1 MVTGPERKTMLDFTL
16 PELYEPLEEES
27 SESLRRTEAENF
39 ARASGA
45 SNPSGVTQSILDQFD
60 QPSQSDIEKARND
73 GALWKKLLTAGNKWG
88 FGVGKIDIKAGP
100 TIAVPFVNPINTFWN
115 GLKWWDQHAVDPLAG
130 AVIGRSAV
138 TIQGLGLT
146 KEGAAFHDMRIDSIA
161 NDYRDVLSAG
171 GNSWNPKNFKD
182 SWSAYGDFNR
192 DRESIFTGEKFF
204 SSLLLDPTTYVGFG
218 VLGRAP
224 ILGRVLGPVES
235 GYIEAVNVPFKLMGR
250 AFSKIPKTR
259 GQNSSQVIGHTFGN
273 ITTDGVAVT
282 NGAVN
287 FSDANVGVTEFRA
300 ALAKIFQPSRD
311 PKTLTEAEMRIKT
324 MVYTRAVGE
333 PESYMSLIKAGKGD
347 VSLFSWTEK
356 GTHQN
361 LIALQD
367 LLDAHL
373 MGRLNIDEVV
383 DAFIPRI
390 AGKNDAVTRKALAK
404 EIERST
410 ATVVQNTTKEM
421 ASTTAVAFRSRHSVR
436 AGEIYEQNTA
446 LGFDLWKRRQGIMG
460 AFVGKLDDY
469 QRKFYQNGLRRNI
482 LRPIATITLA
492 FPGFPLQEVGESVLR
507 QATGRSSMGFTTRNE
522 FNRTFD
528 AAMDVMPPSIARGD
542 ASIYASRGAL
552 NVAEDAVSLRGLIA
566 RTGRIDEFISKH
578 GYKLKYANPMEW
590 VRMTG
595 EISASARRHY
605 ITNRVYQKD
614 VQLIQRFDQNLMDL
628 IDDVPIGGL
637 PYSHARKV
645 GDRMHQEM
653 IVRIANT
660 GGDAAAIRAVVADS
674 FDVRDMNE
682 REFRQIADRY
692 VASNDFVGPEFHERL
707 EDFIQGGGTYAQ
719 LDSFISGMSDDA
731 FRRFVETG
739 EGFEIG
745 LDIAMRALKR
755 VRMDLPGDL
764 AISLAASRAVKPG
777 SSLPK
782 LPKDLSGSKPRYK
795 EGSGPNLVP
804 NFESDIDRALFQVT
818 SKTKSRR
825 HTDYVTF
832 LRQAGIDDLDH
843 AALGGYVRTRLKAR
857 YAEVKDQLTDGQSF
871 NMTPTRRRDVVPTDD
886 VPEGSIEL
894 FRGEELPVSRDVGK
908 PQGMV
913 ARGEIDEA
921 DLQLGPGRYMTP
933 SESEAA
939 TFGPVTRQYLAP
951 NARIL
956 DLDAPL
962 DYDDAESLNRLVD
975 MGFNMPESNVVRRR
989 NLYNVD
995 DEVDEVIDDYDS
1007 VGEFYYRLQDEYT
1020 KLYDG
1025 DAAKGK
1031 AALNEDLEYIGFG
1044 AIKSTDPMDEYLI
1057 LNERFL
1063 KTAPDLSDAPLG
1075 GRAHD
1080 GYDLGP
1086 DKFGEGYVGLGDDAA
1101 GQVDA
1106 ASVDMILMEAER
1118 TFNDLA
1124 SRIDQINQ
1132 TYIKAA
1138 RRLGDEEK
1146 VIHFEKNRQEIE
1158 ELMNRVTDKMPMWIE
1173 EIRLAEEAVGFTG
1186 GNAAKFFETRME
1198 DLRDTWAQD
1207 RLIWGNT
1214 QQLHKTTSRGRR
1226 PAAFWDEFY
1235 AQRSALWTDYTTR
1248 SNARYAEADRLSRER
1263 GRTMGRPDADS
1274 RPKVKRK
1281 DFKNRVLKV
1290 EDIAYIVGRQSNNVT
1305 QALVAA
1311 NFRSREGFETYVMNK
1326 AREYGHA
1333 GVRRDRV
1340 GVVYDEVLKSLGF
1353 EAGYHTAFDASRRNI
1368 KEFGEDL
1375 KTAFKAPSFNETHR
1389 DAFDEWAERIAQHA
1403 ETIPAGERGI
1413 LKFEGRKRVEEAV
1426 EEHNGAFVNYDG
1438 GNAADDLTQGLFPYI
1453 TYETRRLNWLLQ
1465 RGFDHPAV
1473 FTTIG
1478 PEGRYWEATDNGYI
1492 HTPWDSWDLNIF
1504 GGTMLN
1510 TPRRLFKSEFPA
1522 EHQKGMR
1529 GAVSKSQIQ
1538 LDRVGIYLGPAA
1550 TGAMELWDQ
1559 MTGSGGDFGEAA
1571 PPPLTGGLA
1580 AFESFTHAVPGL
1592 EPLAGAARTMRLQL
1606 FDDRFRDRTIQH
1618 ILIDRGFDLRDLDVE
1633 TMTPRNEKGVLT
1645 QEDINDASAESARQ
1659 EFISESMGNVRWR
1672 GDAERVYRENREQ
1685 LWGDLLGIPHS
1696 EARALASDGV
1706 RLSDLVQLSP
1716 EALGLFSL
1724 IDNSDQFGTARLDL
1738 LPEGLR
1744 EMARQRN
1751 EYYGTLGAQRETFL
1765 EAQIADDALWATGDL
1780 VPILWASNRQVRMDQ
1795 KANAGNVLRGIT
1807 VDPAGVETTDEAAP
1821 FANMPFEY
1829 DEWVAFQNEYGAD
1842 ITEQRHPIQE
1852 ELDVYYEIRPTDI
1865 DGDGQID
1872 WEDFLD
1878 RQIEHEDSLEGENKR
1893 AFLEAIDDS
1902 YSPVEQ
1908 AMRQFSREI
1917 ARPYLQIADTLRDEQ
1932 GVAKLLDEV
1941 KKMQMIDQDAAA
1953 ELRSLPAYRLYTKSV
1968 REAKELMRLENPTL
1982 DYGLNIFGMLSK
1994 TTQNFLNRDAKRW
2007 YESDNREPRI
2017 SRLGI

>member
-1 MVTGPERKTMLDFTL
+1 MVDGPERRTMLDFTL
-16 PELYEPLEEES
+16 PDPYQPIEEES
-27 SESLRRTEAENF
+27 GASLRKTEAENF
-39 ARASGA
+39 ARESGA
-45 SNPSGVTQSILDQFD
+45 SNASGVTQSILDQFD
-60 QPSQSDIEKARND
+60 QPSESDIEKARNE
-73 GALWKKLLTAGNKWG
+73 GALWKRAFTGGNSW
-88 FGVGKIDIKAGP
+88 GVGVGQINIKFGP
-100 TIAVPFVNPINTFWN
+100 TIPIPFVNPAKTVWN
-115 GLKWWDQHAVDPLAG
+115 GLKWWDQHAVDPIAG
-130 AVIGRSAV
+130 IVVGRAAV
-138 TIQGLGLT
+138 TVQGLGLT
-146 KEGAAFHDMRIDSIA
+146 KEGAAFHGMKIDSIA

-171 GNSWNPKNFKD
+171 GNSWNPSDFKD
-182 SWSAYGDFNR
+182 AWSAYGDFNR
-192 DRESIFTGEKFF
+192 DRESLFTGEKFV

-218 VLGRAP
+218 IIGKAP
-224 ILGRVLGPVES
+224 VLGRVLGPLES
-235 GYIEAVNVPFKLMGR
+235 GYIEAVNVPFKLMGA
-250 AFSKIPKTR
+250 AFRKIPNTR
-259 GQNSSQVIGHTFGN
+259 GQTGSQIGGQTYGN
-273 ITTDGVAVT
+273 ITADAVEMTD
-282 NGAVN
+282 GAVN
-287 FSDANVGVTEFRA
+287 FSDANVGVTAFRTA
-300 ALAKIFQPSRD
+300 MGKLLQPTRD
-311 PKTLTEAEMRIKT
+311 PKTLTAAEMRMKT
-324 MVYTRAVGE
+324 TVYSEAVGE
-333 PESYMSLIKAGKGD
+333 PEHYIPLIKAGKGD

-367 LLDAHL
+367 LLDAHV
-373 MGRLNIDEVV
+373 MGRLNVDEVV

-390 AGKNDAVTRKALAK
+390 AGKNDTATRKALAK
-404 EIERST
+404 EIEGRT
-410 ATVVQNTTKEM
+410 ATVVQRTTKEM
-421 ASTTAVAFRSRHSVR
+421 ASTTAVSFRIRHSVR
-436 AGEIYEQNTA
+436 ATEIHTQNSA

-460 AFVGKLDDY
+460 AFVGKLDDF
-469 QRKFYQNGLRRNI
+469 QRIYYQNGLRKNV

-522 FNRTFD
+522 FNRSFD
-528 AAMDVMPPSIARGD
+528 AVMDVMPPSISRGD
-542 ASIYASRGAL
+542 SSIYASRGAL
-552 NVAEDAVSLRGLIA
+552 NVADDAVSLRGLIA
-566 RTGRIDEFISKH
+566 GTGRIDDFITKH
-578 GYKLKYANPMEW
+578 GYKIKYANPMEW

-595 EISASARRHY
+595 EISAAARRHF
-605 ITNRVYQKD
+605 ITSRVYQKD
-614 VQLIQRFDQNLMDL
+614 VQLLQRFDQNLMAL
-628 IDDVPIGGL
+628 IDDLPVAGL
-637 PYSHARKV
+637 PYSHARKL

-653 IVRIANT
+653 IVRVANT
-660 GGDAAAIRAVVADS
+660 GGDPSAIRALVGDS

-682 REFRQIADRY
+682 REFRQIADKY
-692 VASNDFVGPEFHERL
+692 VASNDFVGPEFHERF
-707 EDFIQGGGTYAQ
+707 EDFITGGGTYDQ

-782 LPKDLSGSKPRYK
+782 LPKALSGSKPRYK

-804 NFESDIDRALFQVT
+804 TFKSDIDRALYQVT
-818 SKTKSRR
+818 SKTKSRK
-825 HTDYVTF
+825 HDDYVTF

-871 NMTPTRRRDVVPTDD
+871 DITPTRRRDVVPTDD
-886 VPEGSIEL
+886 
-894 FRGEELPVSRDVGK
+894 
-908 PQGMV
+908 
-913 ARGEIDEA
+913 
-921 DLQLGPGRYMTP
+921 
-933 SESEAA
+933 
-939 TFGPVTRQYLAP
+939 
-951 NARIL
+951 
-956 DLDAPL
+956 
-962 DYDDAESLNRLVD
+962 
-975 MGFNMPESNVVRRR
+975 
-989 NLYNVD
+989 
-995 DEVDEVIDDYDS
+995 
-1007 VGEFYYRLQDEYT
+1007 
-1020 KLYDG
+1020 
-1025 DAAKGK
+1025 
-1031 AALNEDLEYIGFG
+1031 
-1044 AIKSTDPMDEYLI
+1044 
-1057 LNERFL
+1057 
-1063 KTAPDLSDAPLG
+1063 LSDMPLG

-1118 TFNDLA
+1118 TFNDLS
-1124 SRIDQINQ
+1124 SRIEQINQ
-1132 TYIKAA
+1132 VYIKSS
-1138 RRLGDEEK
+1138 RRLADEDK
-1146 VIHFEKNRQEIE
+1146 VIHFEKNKQEIE
-1158 ELMNRVTDKMPMWIE
+1158 ELMNRVTDKMPMWME

-1198 DLRDTWAQD
+1198 DLRDTWAKD

-1235 AQRSALWTDYTTR
+1235 SQRSDLWTDYTTR
-1248 SNARYAEADRLSRER
+1248 NNARFAEGDRLSRER
-1263 GRTMGRPDADS
+1263 GRTMGRPEADS

-1281 DFKNRVLKV
+1281 DFKNRALKV

-1340 GVVYDEVLKSLGF
+1340 GVIYDEVLKSLGF
-1353 EAGYHTAFDASRRNI
+1353 EAGYHTAFDATRRNI
-1368 KEFGEDL
+1368 KEFGADL
-1375 KTAFKAPSFNETHR
+1375 KTAFKAPRFNETHR
-1389 DAFDEWAERIAQHA
+1389 DAFDEWAEKIAQHA
-1403 ETIPAGERGI
+1403 ETIPAGERGV

-1426 EEHNGAFVNYDG
+1426 EDHNGSFVNYDG

-1504 GGTMLN
+1504 GGTLLN
-1510 TPRRLFKSEFPA
+1510 TPRRLFKSEYPA

-1538 LDRVGIYLGPAA
+1538 LDRVGVYLGPAA
-1550 TGAMELWDQ
+1550 TGAMEMWDQ

-1580 AFESFTHAVPGL
+1580 AFEAVTHAMPGL
-1592 EPLAGAARTMRLQL
+1592 EPLAAKARTMRLQL
-1606 FDDRFRDRTIQH
+1606 FDDRFRNRTIQH
-1618 ILIDRGFDLRDLDVE
+1618 ILIDRGFDLRELDVE
-1633 TMTPRNEKGVLT
+1633 TMSPRNEKGVLT

-1672 GDAERVYRENREQ
+1672 GDAERTYRENREE
-1685 LWGDLLGIPHS
+1685 LWGDLIGIPHS
-1696 EARALASDGV
+1696 EARKLSADGV
-1706 RLSDLVQLSP
+1706 RMSDLVQLPP

-1724 IDNSDQFGTARLDL
+1724 IDNSDQFGMARLDL
-1738 LPEGLR
+1738 MPEGLR
-1744 EMARQRN
+1744 EAARQRN
-1751 EYYGTLGAQRETFL
+1751 DYYGALGAQRETFL
-1765 EAQIADDALWATGDL
+1765 EAQMADDALWGKGKL
-1780 VPILWASNRQVRMDQ
+1780 VPILWASNRQGRMDQ

-1807 VDPAGVETTDEAAP
+1807 VDPAGVESKDENAP
-1821 FANMPFEY
+1821 YANMPFEY
-1829 DEWVAFQNEYGAD
+1829 DEWVDFQNQYGAD
-1842 ITEQRHPIQE
+1842 ITAQRHPIQE
-1852 ELDVYYEIRPTDI
+1852 ELDTYYDIRPRDI

-1878 RQIEHEDSLEGENKR
+1878 EQIEHEDRVSKSPELGR
-1893 AFLEAIDDS
+1893 AFMEAIDDS
-1902 YSPVEQ
+1902 YSPIEQ

-1917 ARPYLQIADTLRDEQ
+1917 ARPYLQLADSIRDEQ

-1941 KKMQMIDQDAAA
+1941 KKTQMNDQDAAA
-1953 ELRSLPAYRLYTKSV
+1953 VLRSLPAYKLYTKSV
-1968 REAKELMRLENPTL
+1968 REAKERMRLENPIL

-1994 TTQNFLNRDAKRW
+1994 TTQNFVSRDAQRW
-2007 YESDNREPRI
+2007 YESDNKEPRI

>member
-1 MVTGPERKTMLDFTL
+1 MVNGPERRTILDFTL
-16 PELYEPLEEES
+16 PDLYEPLAEES

-39 ARASGA
+39 ARESGA

-100 TIAVPFVNPINTFWN
+100 TIAVPFVNPINTVWN

-204 SSLLLDPTTYVGFG
+204 SSLLLDPTTYIGFG
-218 VLGRAP
+218 LLGRAP

-235 GYIEAVNVPFKLMGR
+235 GYISAVNVPFKLMGR
-250 AFSKIPKTR
+250 TFAKIPKTR
-259 GQNSSQVIGHTFGN
+259 GQTSQQVVGQTFGN
-273 ITTDGVAVT
+273 TTADIVT
-282 NGAVN
+282 VTDGAVN

-311 PKTLTEAEMRIKT
+311 PKTLTAAEMRIKT
-324 MVYTRAVGE
+324 MVYTRAVDT
-333 PESYMSLIKAGKGD
+333 PENYTSLIKAGKGD

-436 AGEIYEQNTA
+436 AGEIYEQNAA

-605 ITNRVYQKD
+605 ITSRVYQKD

-637 PYSHARKV
+637 PYSHASNV
-645 GDRMHQEM
+645 GNRMHQEM
-653 IVRIANT
+653 IVRVANT

-764 AISLAASRAVKPG
+764 AISLAASRAVNPG

-804 NFESDIDRALFQVT
+804 KFESDIDRALFQVT
-818 SKTKSRR
+818 SKTESRR

-857 YAEVKDQLTDGQSF
+857 YAEVKDELTNGQSF
-871 NMTPTRRRDVVPTDD
+871 DITPTRRRDVVPNDD
-886 VPEGSIEL
+886 S
-894 FRGEELPVSRDVGK
+894 
-908 PQGMV
+908 
-913 ARGEIDEA
+913 
-921 DLQLGPGRYMTP
+921 
-933 SESEAA
+933 
-939 TFGPVTRQYLAP
+939 
-951 NARIL
+951 
-956 DLDAPL
+956 
-962 DYDDAESLNRLVD
+962 D
-975 MGFNMPESNVVRRR
+975 M
-989 NLYNVD
+989 
-995 DEVDEVIDDYDS
+995 
-1007 VGEFYYRLQDEYT
+1007 
-1020 KLYDG
+1020 
-1025 DAAKGK
+1025 
-1031 AALNEDLEYIGFG
+1031 
-1044 AIKSTDPMDEYLI
+1044 
-1057 LNERFL
+1057 
-1063 KTAPDLSDAPLG
+1063 PLG

-1106 ASVDMILMEAER
+1106 ASVDMILMEADR

-1132 TYIKAA
+1132 TYIKSS
-1138 RRLGDEEK
+1138 RRLAEEAK
-1146 VIHFEKNRQEIE
+1146 VIHFEKNKQEIE

-1173 EIRLAEEAVGFTG
+1173 EIRLAEEAAGFTG

-1198 DLRDTWAQD
+1198 DLRDVWAKD

-1375 KTAFKAPSFNETHR
+1375 KTAFKEPRFNETQR
-1389 DAFDEWAERIAQHA
+1389 DAFDEWAEKVAQHA

-1492 HTPWDSWDLNIF
+1492 HSPWDSWDLNIF

-1580 AFESFTHAVPGL
+1580 AFEAATHAIPGL
-1592 EPLAGAARTMRLQL
+1592 ESLAGTARTMRLQL

-1618 ILIDRGFDLRDLDVE
+1618 ILINRGFDLRELDTE

-1724 IDNSDQFGTARLDL
+1724 IDNSEQFGAARLDL

-1744 EMARQRN
+1744 DMARQRN

-1765 EAQIADDALWATGDL
+1765 EAQISDDALWATGDL

-1953 ELRSLPAYRLYTKSV
+1953 DLRSLPAYRRYTKSV

-2017 SRLGI
+2017 ARLGI